1 LRHISTLFAAALVLA
16 ACQHQVTQSGADT
29 GRAQPEAQ
37 TQTVAPAAKAP
48 ATAKQHMVAAANP
61 LSARAG
67 LDILH
72 AGGSAVDAAIATQLA
87 LNVVEP
93 QSSGIGGGG
102 FMMHFAA
109 ASGEIDAFDGRET
122 APASATPDMFQN
134 ADGKRMK
141 FFEAVPGGKS
151 VGVPGLVHMMAL
163 AHKKHG
169 KLPWARLFEPAIRLA
184 ETGFP
189 VSPRLH
195 QLISRDKLIDKF
207 PSTSA
212 YFKPGGSPLPVG
224 KILINKPL
232 AETFKKIATGG
243 ADAFYK
249 GEIAEKIVRTIAG
262 AAVNP
267 GGTNRI
273 DLAGYRSK
281 RREPVCGAYRGHL
294 VCGMP
299 PPTSGGVAVIQILGI
314 LNRFDMASVLPGS
327 VEAAHL
333 IAEASRLAF
342 ADRNLYLAD
351 PDFIGVPVSR
361 LIDPGYLAERA
372 KLISPEKSLG
382 KAEPG
387 KVSDEASSMF
397 APDDVLKG
405 LSTSHLVVVDRN
417 GNTVSMTSSIE
428 NAFGSRL
435 MAGGFLLNN
444 QLTDFAFMPIRDGRM
459 VANAPWPGKRPR
471 SSMSPTLVFDR
482 AGRPVLAIG
491 SPGGSRIIG
500 YVAQTI
506 IAALDWG
513 YDIQAAIDLP
523 RIVNRNGPTELE
535 KGTGA
540 EELAPA
546 LKNLGHEVRIRP
558 MTSGLHGIRIFGN
571 RITGGADQRRE
582 GVALG
587 D

>member
-1 LRHISTLFAAALVLA
+1 MRHFSTILAAVFVLA
-16 ACQHQVTQSGADT
+16 ACQHQGKQTKADA

-37 TQTVAPAAKAP
+37 TRSVAPATKALV
-48 ATAKQHMVAAANP
+48 TAKQHMVSAANP
-61 LSARAG
+61 LAAQAG
-67 LDILH
+67 LEILH
-72 AGGSAVDAAIATQLA
+72 VGGSAMDAAIAMQLA

-122 APASATPDMFQN
+122 APASATPDMFQTS
-134 ADGKRMK
+134 DGKRMR
-141 FFEAVPGGKS
+141 FFDAVPGGKS
-151 VGVPGLVHMMAL
+151 AGVPGLVRMMEL

-169 KLPWARLFEPAIRLA
+169 KLPWMRLFEPAIRLA
-184 ETGFP
+184 EIGFP
-189 VSPRLH
+189 VSPRLN

-207 PSTSA
+207 PRTAA
-212 YFKPGGSPLPVG
+212 YFKPAGNPLPVG
-224 KILINKPL
+224 KILTNKPL
-232 AETFKKIATGG
+232 AETLKKIAKGG
-243 ADAFYK
+243 ADAFYQGK
-249 GEIAEKIVRTIAG
+249 IAREIIRAVTG
-262 AAVNP
+262 AVVNP
-267 GGTNRI
+267 GGMTLK
-273 DLAGYRSK
+273 DLAGYRAK

-294 VCGMP
+294 ICGMP
-299 PPTSGGVAVIQILGI
+299 PPTSGGVAVIQILGM
-314 LNRFDMASVLPGS
+314 LSRFNMASILPGS

-333 IAEASRLAF
+333 IAEAGRLAF
-342 ADRNLYLAD
+342 ADRGLYLAD
-351 PDFIGVPVSR
+351 PDFVSVPVSR
-361 LIDPGYLAERA
+361 LIDPGYLATRA

-382 KAEPG
+382 RAKPG
-387 KVSDEASSMF
+387 KVSGRPNSAF
-397 APDDVLKG
+397 APDDILKG
-405 LSTSHLVVVDRN
+405 LSTTHLVAVDQN

-435 MAGGFLLNN
+435 MSGGFLLNN
-444 QLTDFAFMPIRDGRM
+444 QLTDFAFTPVRDGKM

-482 AGRPVLAIG
+482 AGKPVMAIG

-513 YDIQAAIDLP
+513 FDIQAAIDLP
-523 RIVNRNGPTELE
+523 HVVNRNGPTELE
-535 KGTGA
+535 KGTDA
-540 EELAPA
+540 EKLAPA
-546 LKNLGHEVRIRP
+546 LKKLGHEVSVRT
-558 MTSGLHGIRIFGN
+558 MTSGLHGIRIFGD

-582 GVALG
+582 GAALG

>member
-1 LRHISTLFAAALVLA
+1 
-16 ACQHQVTQSGADT
+16 
-29 GRAQPEAQ
+29 
-37 TQTVAPAAKAP
+37 
-48 ATAKQHMVAAANP
+48 MVAAANP

-351 PDFIGVPVSR
+351 PDFIGE
-361 LIDPGYLAERA
+361 IGRA
-372 KLISPEKSLG
+372 H
-382 KAEPG
+382 
-387 KVSDEASSMF
+387 V
-397 APDDVLKG
+397 
-405 LSTSHLVVVDRN
+405 
-417 GNTVSMTSSIE
+417 
-428 NAFGSRL
+428 
-435 MAGGFLLNN
+435 
-444 QLTDFAFMPIRDGRM
+444 
-459 VANAPWPGKRPR
+459 
-471 SSMSPTLVFDR
+471 
-482 AGRPVLAIG
+482 
-491 SPGGSRIIG
+491 
-500 YVAQTI
+500 
-506 IAALDWG
+506 
-513 YDIQAAIDLP
+513 
-523 RIVNRNGPTELE
+523 
-535 KGTGA
+535 
-540 EELAPA
+540 
-546 LKNLGHEVRIRP
+546 
-558 MTSGLHGIRIFGN
+558 
-571 RITGGADQRRE
+571 
-582 GVALG
+582 
-587 D
+587 

>member
-1 LRHISTLFAAALVLA
+1 MRNISIIFAAVLVLT
-16 ACQHQVTQSGADT
+16 ACQHQGGQAEADAS
-29 GRAQPEAQ
+29 RAQPEAQ
-37 TQTVAPAAKAP
+37 TRTAAPANKAP
-48 ATAKQHMVAAANP
+48 VTAKQHMVAAANP
-61 LSARAG
+61 LASQAG
-67 LDILH
+67 LEILH
-72 AGGSAVDAAIATQLA
+72 AGGSAVDAAIAIQLA

-122 APASATPDMFQN
+122 APASATPDMFQGP
-134 ADGKRMK
+134 DGKRMK

-151 VGVPGLVHMMAL
+151 TGVPGLVRMMEL
-163 AHKKHG
+163 AHRKHG

-184 ETGFP
+184 EIGFP
-189 VSPRLH
+189 VSPRLNL
-195 QLISRDKLIDKF
+195 LISRDKLIDKV
-207 PSTSA
+207 PRTSA
-212 YFKPGGSPLPVG
+212 YFKLGGNPLPVG
-224 KILINKPL
+224 KILTNKPL
-232 AETFKKIATGG
+232 AESFKKIAEGG
-243 ADAFYK
+243 ADAFYQ
-249 GEIAEKIVRTIAG
+249 GEIAQEITRAVAA

-267 GGTNRI
+267 GRMTRS
-273 DLAGYRSK
+273 DLAAYRAK
-281 RREPVCGAYRGHL
+281 RREPVCGAYRGYL

-299 PPTSGGVAVIQILGI
+299 PPTSGGVAVIQILGM
-314 LNRFDMASVLPGS
+314 LSHFDLASNLPGS
-327 VEAAHL
+327 AEAAHL

-342 ADRNLYLAD
+342 ADRGLYLAD
-351 PDFIGVPVSR
+351 PDFVGVPVPR

-387 KVSDEASSMF
+387 KVFAKADSAF

-405 LSTSHLVVVDRN
+405 LSTSHLVVVDQN

-444 QLTDFAFMPIRDGRM
+444 QLTDFAFTPVRDGKM

-482 AGRPVLAIG
+482 AGKPVMAIG

-513 YDIQAAIDLP
+513 FDIQAAIDLP
-523 RIVNRNGPTELE
+523 HVVNRNGPTELE
-535 KGTGA
+535 KGTDA
-540 EELAPA
+540 EKLAPA
-546 LKNLGHEVRIRP
+546 LMKLGHEVRIRP
-558 MTSGLHGIRIFGN
+558 MTSGLHGIRIFGD

-582 GVALG
+582 GAALG